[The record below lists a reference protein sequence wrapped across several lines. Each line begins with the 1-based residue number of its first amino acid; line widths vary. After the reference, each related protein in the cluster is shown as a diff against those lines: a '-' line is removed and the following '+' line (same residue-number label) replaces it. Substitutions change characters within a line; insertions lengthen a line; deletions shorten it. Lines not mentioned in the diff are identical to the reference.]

1 MTKIKFIL
9 LLLANLNQTVK
20 GILFLTKEK
29 FKKFK
34 PKEGRN
40 EQVEKEQRQVLAE
53 NPGATNEVKKP
64 KFAYV
69 KNKNPQR
76 R

>member
-20 GILFLTKEK
+20 GILFLIKEK

-40 EQVEKEQRQVLAE
+40 EQVEKEQRRVLVE
-53 NPGATNEVKKP
+53 NPVE
-64 KFAYV
+64 
-69 KNKNPQR
+69 
-76 R
+76 